1 MKRILSSAALL
12 AAVALTAAPAFAQ
25 PEAHSPEQTPI
36 DIKPS
41 VIVRDQNPPS
51 IVFNYGFADVTLTN
65 TFGAKDE
72 TSPGRVIAQEWA
84 TLKATPTG
92 SNYIL
97 VDGHQYDL
105 LQFHFH
111 TPSEHAVNGAKAPM
125 EVHFVHIDHDHGC
138 DEERPLVVVGALI
151 TGAVGSSNGG
161 SRLLSVRGDAGNHEL
176 SRLFEENLPHD
187 KYDTPVVVNGVNLAA
202 LLPTGSPDWRYEGG
216 LTAPSNACGSFE
228 PLSTQLVTG
237 ELPEAVHWFV
247 YKQVVP
253 LAPVAITRFRELFEE
268 GNSRPLK
275 AIGDRKVYERRSVR
289 SSNQQ

>member
-1 MKRILSSAALL
+1 MKRILASAAAL
-12 AAVALTAAPAFAQ
+12 AAVVLAATPAAAQ
-25 PEAHSPEQTPI
+25 QQTPI
-36 DIKPS
+36 DINRS
-41 VIVRDQNPPS
+41 VVVRDQNPPT
-51 IVFNYGFADVTLTN
+51 IEFHYGFADVTLTN

-84 TLKATPTG
+84 TLKATPSGT
-92 SNYIL
+92 NYIL
-97 VDGHQYDL
+97 VNGRQYDL

-111 TPSEHAVNGAKAPM
+111 TPLEHAVNGAKAPM
-125 EVHFVHIDHDHGC
+125 EVHFVHIEHGLTGC
-138 DEERPLVVVGALI
+138 AGAFEGRPLLVVGALI

-176 SRLFEENLPHD
+176 ARLFEENLPHD

-275 AIGDRKVYERRSVR
+275 AIGDRKVFERRSVR